1 MSGERRRSKLSTFSF
16 ACNKKQNNM
25 KKLKFGKMMLSAV
38 LVIPLLFACGGDDDS
53 SNKNNQ
59 TTLVDGVNVNKRKI
73 LTLEVTDMDKSLGLY
88 KITYDSKGRLT
99 QIDIENWGI
108 GLRID
113 YDLCIMEYYDGLGI
127 NAQGKLEKYYA
138 KCRFT
143 LNERGFISQI
153 SNCECT
159 YNSEGYL
166 TGVKTFV
173 DWWTFAYNNGDVA
186 KAMVE
191 VFKSGNMDLYYVYYG
206 EKKNEGE
213 LYITC
218 KELEYTGFK
227 FHRSVMAMIAYH
239 AGLFGN
245 ISKHC
250 TTLPNTADAKTFIEL
265 SSWNSSKRKS
275 EDMTLSCKFTFSD

>member
-1 MSGERRRSKLSTFSF
+1 MKRKYANRIPGEYTQEYVNNDYFTGY
-16 ACNKKQNNM
+16 ACYT
-25 KKLKFGKMMLSAV
+25 KLKDIDKP
-38 LVIPLLFACGGDDDS
+38 LVV
-53 SNKNNQ
+53 NN
-59 TTLVDGVNVNKRKI
+59 
-73 LTLEVTDMDKSLGLY
+73 GL
-88 KITYDSKGRLT
+88 
-99 QIDIENWGI
+99 
-108 GLRID
+108 